1 MKILIT
7 GGFGFIGSNL
17 CEKYLSKDCQVSLYP
32 KGKNIMDIDREV
44 RDCDYIFHC
53 ASTVHNYHMLDEH
66 YLDLD
71 TNCYG
76 TLALLEACKRHNS
89 SAKII
94 YTSTFFVY
102 GNQKNLPVTEGTLPN
117 PQALYPATKL
127 ASENF
132 LKIYSKAWD
141 IDIVIARLTN
151 VYGIGEQTN
160 NNKKAAFNRMAY
172 DISLGKHV
180 GCYNYVGNDYNTI
193 ERDYIHVNDVVDGL
207 ELLAEVGKIGEV
219 YNLGTGRSVKYRMML
234 DMMIEY
240 AGKGSYGM
248 IDIPDFHKKVGI
260 DDFACKIDKIKKL
273 GFQPKISIEEGIQLL
288 MESYKNG

>member
-7 GGFGFIGSNL
+7 GGYGFIGQNL
-17 CEKYLSKDCQVSLYP
+17 AEKYNAMDCDVELYT
-32 KGKNIMDIDREV
+32 KGKNIVDIDREV

-53 ASTVHNYHMLDEH
+53 ASTVHNYHMLDEY
-66 YLDLD
+66 YLDID

-76 TLALLEACKRHNS
+76 TLALLEACKRHNPS
-89 SAKII
+89 VKII

-102 GNQKNLPVTEGTLPN
+102 GNQEELPVTENTLPN

-132 LKIYSKAWD
+132 LKIYSNMWD
-141 IDIVIARLTN
+141 IDVVIARLTN
-151 VYGIGEQTN
+151 VYGLGEQTE

-172 DISLGKHV
+172 DISQGHSV
-180 GCYNYVGNDYNTI
+180 GCYNYIGKEYNTI

-207 ELLAEVGKIGEV
+207 ELLAEVGETGQI
-219 YNLGTGRSVKYRMML
+219 YNLGTGRSIQFRIML
-234 DMMIEY
+234 DLMIEF
-240 AGKGSYGM
+240 AGCGNYKL

-260 DDFACKIDKIKKL
+260 DDFSCNIDKIKKL
-273 GFQPKISIEEGIQLL
+273 GFYPKISIEDGIKQLIDN
-288 MESYKNG
+288 YKNG

>member
-1 MKILIT
+1 MKILVT
-7 GGFGFIGSNL
+7 GGNGFIGQNIA
-17 CEKYLSKDCQVSLYP
+17 ERYLSKNCDVEIYT
-32 KGKNIMDIDREV
+32 KGKDIVDIDREV
-44 RDCDYIFHC
+44 RECDFIFHC
-53 ASTVHNYHMLDEH
+53 ASTVHNYHMLDEY
-66 YLDLD
+66 YLDID

-76 TLALLEACKRHNS
+76 TLALLEACKRHNR

-102 GNQKNLPVTEGTLPN
+102 GNQKNLPVNEDTLPN

-132 LKIYSKAWD
+132 LKIYSNMWD

-151 VYGIGEQTN
+151 VYGLGEQTE

-172 DISLGKHV
+172 DISQGHTV
-180 GCYNYVGNDYNTI
+180 GCYNYIDKDYNTI

-207 ELLAEVGKIGEV
+207 ELLAEVGEVGEI
-219 YNLGTGRSVKYRMML
+219 YNLGTGRSIQFRIML
-234 DMMIEY
+234 DLMIEF
-240 AGKGSYGM
+240 AGCGSYGM

-260 DDFACKIDKIKKL
+260 DDFSCSIDKIKKL
-273 GFQPKISIEEGIQLL
+273 GFNPKISIEDGIKILIDN
-288 MESYKNG
+288 YKNG

>member
-7 GGFGFIGSNL
+7 GGYGFIGQNL
-17 CEKYLSKDCQVSLYP
+17 AEKYNALNCDVELYT
-32 KGKNIMDIDREV
+32 KGKNIVDIDREV

-53 ASTVHNYHMLDEH
+53 ASTVHNYHMLDEY
-66 YLDLD
+66 YLDID

-76 TLALLEACKRHNS
+76 TLALLEACKRHNPS
-89 SAKII
+89 VKII

-102 GNQKNLPVTEGTLPN
+102 GNQKELPVTENTLPN

-132 LKIYSKAWD
+132 LKIYSNMWD
-141 IDIVIARLTN
+141 IDVVIARLTH
-151 VYGIGEQTN
+151 VYGLGEQTE

-172 DISLGKHV
+172 DISQGHTV
-180 GCYNYVGNDYNTI
+180 GCYNYIGKEYNTI

-207 ELLAEVGKIGEV
+207 ELLAEVGETGQI
-219 YNLGTGRSVKYRMML
+219 YNLGTGRSIQFRIML
-234 DMMIEY
+234 DLMIEF
-240 AGKGSYGM
+240 AGCGNYKL

-260 DDFACKIDKIKKL
+260 DDFSCNIDKIKKL
-273 GFQPKISIEEGIQLL
+273 GFSPKISIEDGIKQLIDN
-288 MESYKNG
+288 YKNG